1 VLEVAVLN
9 VDGPDGDRAVDL
21 LAKLAADGAL
31 DLPLPGRGDT
41 WRRWSALRDW
51 GRQDLVL
58 ARLAEGHTD
67 ALAILAEAGQAP
79 TGDSLYGVWAARSG
93 PGLVLRDGRLTGT
106 LRFCSG
112 AHDLDRALVVAD
124 SDSGPQLVDVGVRG
138 PAVEPVAGSW
148 RPLGMADSDSA
159 DVHFDGLVVDG
170 SRLVGEPG
178 FYTERAGFW
187 RGGAGVAAVWLGGA
201 MGVLDD
207 VHDWLREHGSDS
219 HAHAHLG
226 ALHVAVEGT
235 EALLRRT
242 ACAIDA
248 HPDARHQR
256 AVGTVRASAEHTGRA
271 VLDVAPQLLGA
282 TGLCRDERISQRL
295 ADLGVYIRQ
304 HHGQRDLAALGERLL
319 SERSYR

>member
-1 VLEVAVLN
+1 MLKT
-9 VDGPDGDRAVDL
+9 DGPDGDRAVDL

-31 DLPLPGRGDT
+31 ELPLPGRGDT

-51 GRQDLVL
+51 GRQDLAL

-67 ALAILAEAGQAP
+67 ALAILAEAGQVP
-79 TGDSLYGVWAARSG
+79 IGDSLYGVWAARSG
-93 PGLVLRDGRLTGT
+93 PGLLLRDGRLSGT

-124 SDSGPQLVDVGVRG
+124 GYDGPRLIDVELGVPGVR
-138 PAVEPVAGSW
+138 PVAGSW
-148 RPLGMADSDSA
+148 QPLGMAASDSA
-159 DVHFDGLVVDG
+159 DVHFDGLAVDG
-170 SRLVGEPG
+170 SRLVGPPG

-207 VHDWLREHGSDS
+207 VHDWLRGHGADS
-219 HAHAHLG
+219 HAHAQLG

-235 EALLRRT
+235 ESLLWRT

-256 AVGTVRASAEHTGRA
+256 AVGTVRASAEHTGRT
-271 VLDVAPQLLGA
+271 VLDIAPQLFGA
-282 TGLCRDERISQRL
+282 TGLCRDQRIPQRL

-304 HHGQRDLAALGERLL
+304 HHGRRDLAALGEQLL
-319 SERSYR
+319 SERGYR

>member
-1 VLEVAVLN
+1 M
-9 VDGPDGDRAVDL
+9 PDGDRAFDL
-21 LAKLAADGAL
+21 LAKLATDGGL

-67 ALAILAEAGQAP
+67 AVAILAEAGRVP
-79 TGDSLYGVWAARSG
+79 VSDSLYGVWAARSG
-93 PGLVLRDGRLTGT
+93 PGLRLRDGRLSGT

-124 SDSGPQLVDVGVRG
+124 GDHGPQLVDVGVRG
-138 PAVEPVAGSW
+138 PAVHPVEGSW
-148 RPLGMADSDSA
+148 QPLGMAESDSA
-159 DVHFDGLVVDG
+159 DVHFDGLALNDTALDDTAVAESG
-170 SRLVGEPG
+170 LVGPPG
-178 FYTERAGFW
+178 FYTDRAGFW

-207 VHDWLREHGSDS
+207 VHDWLHEHGADA

-226 ALHVAVEGT
+226 ALHVAVEST

-256 AVGTVRASAEHTGRA
+256 AVGVVRASAEHTGRT
-271 VLDVAPQLLGA
+271 VLDVAPRLFGA
-282 TGLCRDERISQRL
+282 SGLCRDRRIPQRL
-295 ADLGVYIRQ
+295 ADLEVYIRQ
-304 HHGQRDLAALGERLL
+304 HHGQRDLASLGEQLL
-319 SERSYR
+319 ADRSYR